1 MTATLNAHGTYMPA
15 TVPDDYAAT
24 RAGILWTAANLA
36 ASTRLRYGHCILLD
50 VDLLAWTLDT
60 LIEDH
65 PRRSRTL
72 VKAGPAVGAA
82 ARRAAA
88 ATSPLLRPE
97 QHGSPRQWMS
107 WQQAIITQERD
118 HHRHPGPQLW
128 HILATAATLAG
139 EPGDRA
145 QGLIPGRWPDI
156 DRHRPNRP
164 R

>member
-1 MTATLNAHGTYMPA
+1 MTATLDAHGTYMPA
-15 TVPDDYAAT
+15 TVPEDYAVT
-24 RAGILWTAANLA
+24 RARHPLDRRQPRRQHPTP
-36 ASTRLRYGHCILLD
+36 LRPLHAPRRRP
-50 VDLLAWTLDT
+50 VAWTLDT

-82 ARRAAA
+82 ARRVAA
-88 ATSPLLRPE
+88 ATSPLLRSE
-97 QHGSPRQWMS
+97 RHGSPRQWMS

-145 QGLIPGRWPDI
+145 QGLIPAAGPI